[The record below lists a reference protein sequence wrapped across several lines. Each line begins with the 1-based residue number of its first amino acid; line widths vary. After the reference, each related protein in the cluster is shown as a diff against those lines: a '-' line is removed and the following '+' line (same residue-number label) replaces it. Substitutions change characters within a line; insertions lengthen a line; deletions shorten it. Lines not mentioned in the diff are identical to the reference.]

1 MNILYNL
8 IYMKIQKGKTNLWW
22 GLSGKESALP
32 MQLMHIQSLGQ
43 EEPLKKEWQPRP
55 ILLSGKSHTQRS
67 LRATVHGV
75 TKESNTLSD

>member
-1 MNILYNL
+1 MVKL
-8 IYMKIQKGKTNLWW
+8 IYG

-32 MQLMHIQSLGQ
+32 MQLMHVQSLGR

-55 ILLSGKSHTQRS
+55 IFLSGKYHRQRS

-75 TKESNTLSD
+75 TKESNTT